1 VLNVRLLILAVSIL
15 ASTEPA
21 LSQERE
27 WSLDASEQDAF
38 LVFGVPQTDDVG
50 LSFWCKIGSGSVAM
64 FYPVTWRDFPENSMV
79 TVRAEFDSAQMTFKG
94 KASARSN
101 GAPASLEVPLKP
113 DAKLFKSMKTSDHF
127 VLKVRGHSAAYPL
140 SGADVDG
147 LLSLCR
153 LSRPEEQP
161 TAD

>member
-1 VLNVRLLILAVSIL
+1 VLNVRFLILAVSIL

-27 WSLDASEQDAF
+27 WSLDASDQDAF

-64 FYPVTWRDFPENSMV
+64 FYPVTWRDLPDNSLV
-79 TVRAEFDSAQMTFKG
+79 TVRAEIGSTRLSFKG

-101 GAPASLEVPLKP
+101 GVPASLEVALNL
-113 DAKLFKSMKTSDHF
+113 DGKLFKSMKSSDHF
-127 VLKVRGHSAAYPL
+127 VIKVRGHSAAYPL

-147 LLSLCR
+147 LLGLCR
-153 LSRPEEQP
+153 RS
-161 TAD
+161 